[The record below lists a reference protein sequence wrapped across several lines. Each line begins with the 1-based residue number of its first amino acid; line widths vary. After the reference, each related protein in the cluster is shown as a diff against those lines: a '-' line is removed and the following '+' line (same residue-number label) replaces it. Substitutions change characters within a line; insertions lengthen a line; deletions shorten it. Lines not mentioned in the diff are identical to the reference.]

1 MIGHGG
7 GIYSYRSVTNPLGL
21 TWGCSVLS
29 LIVLSALI
37 CFSMWVDSHGGLEDS
52 PATIS
57 LNAELL
63 G

>member
-7 GIYSYRSVTNPLGL
+7 GIYSYQSVTNPLGL

-29 LIVLSALI
+29 LIVLSAFAFA
-37 CFSMWVDSHGGLEDS
+37 CWVDSHGGLEDS